1 MPADSPIP
9 PAIAAFCQR
18 WGVAELWL
26 FGSLAR
32 GDARP
37 DSDADILIRF
47 APDSATSTW
56 DWPQMSDELGVIFN
70 RRIDLLSDAV
80 LSNPY
85 RRESILA
92 SRKVLYAA

>member
-1 MPADSPIP
+1 MSSDSLIP
-9 PAIAAFCQR
+9 PAIAAFCKR

-32 GDARP
+32 GDAGP
-37 DSDADILIRF
+37 DSDADILVRF
-47 APDSATSTW
+47 APSSTTSTW
-56 DWPQMSDELGVIFN
+56 DWPQMSDELGAIFN
-70 RRIDLLSDAV
+70 RRVDLLSDAV

-92 SRKVLYAA
+92 SHKVLYAA